1 MRIISFPAAY
11 NGVMLKNVI
20 PQFYKVKRGQT
31 LRAVA
36 EAFSLPECAI
46 VVFNSLKTELWEG
59 QILRIPK
66 LRGNLYT
73 VRAGDT
79 KTLLSGSEEN
89 FEQKNMTSLLYP
101 GMKVLLQA

>member
-1 MRIISFPAAY
+1 MRIISRRGAY
-11 NGVMLKNVI
+11 NELMLTNVI

-31 LRAVA
+31 LKAVA
-36 EAFSLPECAI
+36 EAFRLPECAI
-46 VVFNSLKTELWEG
+46 VGSNSLKTELWEG
-59 QILRIPK
+59 QILFLPA

-89 FEQKNMTSLLYP
+89 FEKKNMTSLLYP
-101 GMKVLLQA
+101 GMKVLL